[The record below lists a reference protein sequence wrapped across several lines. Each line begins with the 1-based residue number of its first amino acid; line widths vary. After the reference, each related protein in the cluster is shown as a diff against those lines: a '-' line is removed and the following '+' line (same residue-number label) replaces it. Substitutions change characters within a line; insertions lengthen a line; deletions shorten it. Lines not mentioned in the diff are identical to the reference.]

1 MGFDRIRA
9 LKIESISE
17 AGGQTDESVT
27 ETNIGQDFLDALGLC
42 LQLPGA
48 TAQAS
53 DAAVYVNR
61 AQDSA
66 LQFTDVTS
74 GTLKLAQLLTCV
86 LGKPGSHASVPDFSH
101 WLGAPTEGY
110 ASGAFRKITLTG
122 ALPSTVT
129 WYTSNAATTRLFST
143 SFTYT
148 GVLVSQKVHTLYGNN
163 VAIRTLTEAFTYSS
177 GVFAPTITRTW
188 A

>member
-1 MGFDRIRA
+1 MAFDRIRA
-9 LKIESISE
+9 LKIESTSD

-48 TAQAS
+48 TTQAS
-53 DAAVYVNR
+53 DGTVYINR

-66 LQFTDVTS
+66 LQFTDATS
-74 GTLKLAQLLTCV
+74 GTLKLAQMLTSV
-86 LGKPGSHASVPDFSH
+86 LGKPGSHASVTDFSH
-101 WLGAPTEGY
+101 WIGAPAEGY
-110 ASGAFRKITLTG
+110 APGAFRQAAMTG
-122 ALPSTVT
+122 ALPKTVT

-143 SFTYT
+143 AFTYA
-148 GVLVSQKVHTLYGNN
+148 GVLVSQKVHTLYANN
-163 VAIRTLTEAFTYSS
+163 VAVRTLTETFSYSS
-177 GVFAPTITRTW
+177 SVFAPTITRTW